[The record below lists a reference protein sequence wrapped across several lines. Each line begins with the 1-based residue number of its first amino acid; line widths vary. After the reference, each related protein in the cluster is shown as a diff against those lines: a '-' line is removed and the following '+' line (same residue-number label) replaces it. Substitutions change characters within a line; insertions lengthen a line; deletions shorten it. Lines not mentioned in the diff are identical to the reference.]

1 MKTRPQKKRLFNYKL
16 EIQINLP
23 KHSATPGHILIV
35 SKIKCLRETLRRL
48 TNFSFYKICKHLGY
62 NWSIP
67 IPHSHLQMYVLRYV
81 SQM

>member
-1 MKTRPQKKRLFNYKL
+1 MKTRPQKKTLTT
-16 EIQINLP
+16 NLKFKSTSP
-23 KHSATPGHILIV
+23 KQSATPGHILIV

-67 IPHSHLQMYVLRYV
+67 ITQSHLQMYVLRYV

>member
-1 MKTRPQKKRLFNYKL
+1 MKTRPQKKTLTTNLKFKL
-16 EIQINLP
+16 TSP

-48 TNFSFYKICKHLGY
+48 TNFSFCKICKHLGY

-67 IPHSHLQMYVLRYV
+67 IPQSHLQMYVLRYV
-81 SQM
+81 SQI